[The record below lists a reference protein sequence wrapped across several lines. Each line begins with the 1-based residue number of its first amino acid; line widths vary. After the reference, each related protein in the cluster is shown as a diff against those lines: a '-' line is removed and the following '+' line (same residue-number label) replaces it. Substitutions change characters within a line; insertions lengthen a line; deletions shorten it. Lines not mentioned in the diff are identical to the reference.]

1 MNITF
6 SLPCN
11 LSQLVRRP
19 SLTRSFCGILLQPY
33 LSSQMLCHYW
43 SAVMQS
49 SESGEEQRFSY
60 FIAVALQREPNLSMD
75 NVFMK

>member
-11 LSQLVRRP
+11 LSQLVCRP
-19 SLTRSFCGILLQPY
+19 SITRNFCGILLQPY
-33 LSSQMLCHYW
+33 FSSQVLYHYW
-43 SAVMQS
+43 SS
-49 SESGEEQRFSY
+49 KSGEEQRFSY
-60 FIAVALQREPNLSMD
+60 SIAVALQREPNLSVD

>member
-1 MNITF
+1 
-6 SLPCN
+6 
-11 LSQLVRRP
+11 
-19 SLTRSFCGILLQPY
+19 
-33 LSSQMLCHYW
+33 
-43 SAVMQS
+43 MQS